1 LDNNPTLCDVD
12 LANDMKVFISNS
24 EADEKWARLLHAR
37 LSEEG
42 FEAWNSASDTA
53 PGDNWL
59 LKSGKALQSAD
70 AMIVL
75 LSPDS
80 AKSDSV
86 RSEIEYALSSPQ
98 FRGRV
103 IPLLIKPTEDIPW
116 ILHKLHF
123 IRATKDINEAVS
135 RVIATLQKLPVAA

>member
-1 LDNNPTLCDVD
+1 
-12 LANDMKVFISNS
+12 MKVFISNS
-24 EADEKWARLLHAR
+24 EADEKWARLLRSR

-42 FEAWNSASDTA
+42 FEVWNSANDIA

-59 LKSGKALQSAD
+59 LKSGKALQNAD

-80 AKSDSV
+80 AKSDWV
-86 RSEIEYALSSPQ
+86 RSEIEYALSSSQ
-98 FRGRV
+98 FRSRV
-103 IPLLIKPTEDIPW
+103 IPLLIKPTEDVPW

-123 IRATKDINEAVS
+123 IRATKDMDETVN
-135 RVIATLQKLPVAA
+135 RVVATLQKLPVAA

>member
-1 LDNNPTLCDVD
+1 
-12 LANDMKVFISNS
+12 MKVFISYS
-24 EADEKWARLLHAR
+24 EADEKWARQLRSSLA
-37 LSEEG
+37 EEG
-42 FEAWNSASDTA
+42 FEVWNSASDIA

-59 LKSGKALQSAD
+59 LKSGRALQTAD

-80 AKSDSV
+80 AKSDWV

-103 IPLLIKPTEDIPW
+103 IPLLIKPTEDVPW

-123 IRATKDINEAVS
+123 VRATKDVDETIS
-135 RVIATLQKLPVAA
+135 RVVAILQ

>member
-1 LDNNPTLCDVD
+1 
-12 LANDMKVFISNS
+12 MKVFISYS
-24 EADEKWARLLHAR
+24 EADEKWVRSLRSRLT
-37 LSEEG
+37 EEG
-42 FEAWNSASDTA
+42 FEVWNSASDIA

-59 LKSGKALQSAD
+59 LKSGRALQAAD

-80 AKSDSV
+80 AKSDWV

-103 IPLLIKPTEDIPW
+103 IPLLIKPTEDVPW

-123 IRATKDINEAVS
+123 IRATKDMDETIS
-135 RVIATLQKLPVAA
+135 RVVAILQKLPVPA

>member
-1 LDNNPTLCDVD
+1 
-12 LANDMKVFISNS
+12 MKVFISYS
-24 EADEKWARLLHAR
+24 EADKKWAHLLRSR
-37 LSEEG
+37 LSQEG
-42 FEAWNSASDTA
+42 FETGNSTNDIA

-59 LKSGKALQSAD
+59 LKSGKALQTAD

-80 AKSDSV
+80 AKSDWV

-103 IPLLIKPTEDIPW
+103 IPLLVKPTEDIPW
-116 ILHKLHF
+116 ILKSLHF
-123 IRATKDINEAVS
+123 IRASKDVDETID
-135 RVIATLQKLPVAA
+135 RVAATLQKLPVPA

>member
-1 LDNNPTLCDVD
+1 
-12 LANDMKVFISNS
+12 MKVFISYS
-24 EADEKWARLLHAR
+24 EADEKWARQLRSSLA
-37 LSEEG
+37 EEG
-42 FEAWNSASDTA
+42 FEVWNSASDIA

-59 LKSGKALQSAD
+59 LKSGRALQTAD

-80 AKSDSV
+80 AKSDWV

-103 IPLLIKPTEDIPW
+103 IPLLIKPTEDVPW

-123 IRATKDINEAVS
+123 VRATKDVDETIS
-135 RVIATLQKLPVAA
+135 RVVAILQKLPVPA

>member
-1 LDNNPTLCDVD
+1 
-12 LANDMKVFISNS
+12 MKVFISYS
-24 EADEKWARLLHAR
+24 EADEKWVRLLRPR
-37 LSEEG
+37 LQEEG
-42 FEAWNSASDTA
+42 FEVWNSASDIA

-59 LKSGKALQSAD
+59 LKSGRALQAAD

-80 AKSDSV
+80 AKSDWV
-86 RSEIEYALSSPQ
+86 RSEIEYALSWPQ

-103 IPLLIKPTEDIPW
+103 IPVLIKPTEDVPW

-123 IRATKDINEAVS
+123 IRATKDADETIS
-135 RVIATLQKLPVAA
+135 RVVAILQKLPVPA

>member
-1 LDNNPTLCDVD
+1 
-12 LANDMKVFISNS
+12 MKVFISYS
-24 EADEKWARLLHAR
+24 EADEKWVRLLRSR

-42 FEAWNSASDTA
+42 FEVWNSASDIA

-59 LKSGKALQSAD
+59 LKSGRALQTAD

-80 AKSDSV
+80 AKSDWV

-103 IPLLIKPTEDIPW
+103 IPLLIKPTEDVPW
-116 ILHKLHF
+116 ILHKLQF
-123 IRATKDINEAVS
+123 IRATKDVAETIS
-135 RVIATLQKLPVAA
+135 RVVTILQKLPVPA

>member
-1 LDNNPTLCDVD
+1 
-12 LANDMKVFISNS
+12 MKVFISYS
-24 EADEKWARLLHAR
+24 EADEKWVRLLRSR

-42 FEAWNSASDTA
+42 FDVWNSASDIA

-59 LKSGKALQSAD
+59 LKSGRALQTAD

-80 AKSDSV
+80 AKSDWV

-123 IRATKDINEAVS
+123 IRATKDVDETIS
-135 RVIATLQKLPVAA
+135 RVVAILQKLPVPA

>member
-1 LDNNPTLCDVD
+1 
-12 LANDMKVFISNS
+12 MKVFISYS
-24 EADEKWARLLHAR
+24 EADEKWVRPLRSRLA
-37 LSEEG
+37 EEG
-42 FEAWNSASDTA
+42 FEVWNSASDIA

-59 LKSGKALQSAD
+59 LKSGKALQTAD

-80 AKSDSV
+80 AKSDWV

-103 IPLLIKPTEDIPW
+103 IPLLIKPTEDVPW

-123 IRATKDINEAVS
+123 IRATKDVNETIS
-135 RVIATLQKLPVAA
+135 RVVAILQKLPVPA

>member
-1 LDNNPTLCDVD
+1 
-12 LANDMKVFISNS
+12 MKVFISYS
-24 EADEKWARLLHAR
+24 EADEKWVRLLRPR
-37 LSEEG
+37 LQEEG
-42 FEAWNSASDTA
+42 FEVWNSASDIA

-59 LKSGKALQSAD
+59 LKSGRALQSAD

-80 AKSDSV
+80 AKSDWV

-103 IPLLIKPTEDIPW
+103 IPLLIKPTEDVPW

-123 IRATKDINEAVS
+123 IRATKDADETIS
-135 RVIATLQKLPVAA
+135 RVVAILQKLPVPA

>member
-1 LDNNPTLCDVD
+1 
-12 LANDMKVFISNS
+12 MKVFISYS
-24 EADEKWARLLHAR
+24 EADEKWVRLLRSR

-42 FEAWNSASDTA
+42 FEVWNSASDIA

-59 LKSGKALQSAD
+59 LKSGRALQAAD

-80 AKSDSV
+80 AKSDWV

-103 IPLLIKPTEDIPW
+103 IPLLIKPTEDVPW

-123 IRATKDINEAVS
+123 IRATKDVDETIS
-135 RVIATLQKLPVAA
+135 RVVAILQKLPVPA

>member
-1 LDNNPTLCDVD
+1 
-12 LANDMKVFISNS
+12 MKVFISYS
-24 EADEKWARLLHAR
+24 EADEKWVRSLRSH

-42 FEAWNSASDTA
+42 FEVWNSASDIA

-59 LKSGKALQSAD
+59 LKSGRALQAAD

-80 AKSDSV
+80 VKSDWV

-103 IPLLIKPTEDIPW
+103 IPLLIKPTDDIPW
-116 ILHKLHF
+116 ILRKLHF
-123 IRATKDINEAVS
+123 IRASKDVDETVN
-135 RVIATLQKLPVAA
+135 RVVAILQKLPVPA

>member
-1 LDNNPTLCDVD
+1 
-12 LANDMKVFISNS
+12 MKVFISYR
-24 EADEKWARLLHAR
+24 EADEKWVRLLRSR
-37 LSEEG
+37 LQEEG
-42 FEAWNSASDTA
+42 FEVWNSASDIA

-59 LKSGKALQSAD
+59 LKSGRALQTAD

-80 AKSDSV
+80 AKSDWV

-103 IPLLIKPTEDIPW
+103 IPVLIKPTEDVPW

-123 IRATKDINEAVS
+123 VRATKDADETIS
-135 RVIATLQKLPVAA
+135 RVVAILQKLPVPA

>member
-1 LDNNPTLCDVD
+1 
-12 LANDMKVFISNS
+12 MKVFISHS
-24 EADEKWARLLHAR
+24 EADRKWAHLLHSR
-37 LSEEG
+37 LSQEG
-42 FEAWNSASDTA
+42 FETSNPANDIA

-59 LKSGKALQSAD
+59 LKSGKALQTAD

-80 AKSDSV
+80 AKSDWV

-103 IPLLIKPTEDIPW
+103 IPVLLKPTEDVPW
-116 ILHKLHF
+116 ILKNMNFL
-123 IRATKDINEAVS
+123 RATKDADETVD
-135 RVIATLQKLPVAA
+135 RVVATLQKLTVAA

>member
-1 LDNNPTLCDVD
+1 
-12 LANDMKVFISNS
+12 MKVFISYS
-24 EADEKWARLLHAR
+24 EADEKWARLLRSR
-37 LSEEG
+37 LAEEG
-42 FEAWNSASDTA
+42 FEVWNSASDIA

-59 LKSGKALQSAD
+59 LKSGRALQAAD

-80 AKSDSV
+80 AKSDWV
-86 RSEIEYALSSPQ
+86 RSEIEYALSWPQ

-103 IPLLIKPTEDIPW
+103 IPVLIKPTEGVPW

-123 IRATKDINEAVS
+123 IRATKDVDETIG
-135 RVIATLQKLPVAA
+135 RVVGILQKLPVPA

>member
-1 LDNNPTLCDVD
+1 
-12 LANDMKVFISNS
+12 MKVFISYS
-24 EADEKWARLLHAR
+24 ETDEKWVRLLRSR
-37 LSEEG
+37 LQEEG
-42 FEAWNSASDTA
+42 FEVWNSATDIA

-59 LKSGKALQSAD
+59 LKSGRALQTSD

-80 AKSDSV
+80 AKSDWV

-103 IPLLIKPTEDIPW
+103 IPLLIKPTEDVPW

-123 IRATKDINEAVS
+123 VRATKDVDETIS
-135 RVIATLQKLPVAA
+135 RVVAVLQKLPVPA

>member
-1 LDNNPTLCDVD
+1 
-12 LANDMKVFISNS
+12 MKVFISYS
-24 EADEKWARLLHAR
+24 EADEKWVRLLRSR

-42 FEAWNSASDTA
+42 FEVWNSASDIA

-59 LKSGKALQSAD
+59 LKSGRALQTAD

-80 AKSDSV
+80 AKSDWV

-103 IPLLIKPTEDIPW
+103 IPLLIKPTEDVPW

-123 IRATKDINEAVS
+123 IRATKDVAETIS
-135 RVIATLQKLPVAA
+135 RVVTILQKLPVPA

>member
-1 LDNNPTLCDVD
+1 
-12 LANDMKVFISNS
+12 MKVFISYS
-24 EADEKWARLLHAR
+24 EADEKWARLLRSSLA
-37 LSEEG
+37 EEG
-42 FEAWNSASDTA
+42 FEVWNSASDIA
-53 PGDNWL
+53 PGDNWM
-59 LKSGKALQSAD
+59 LKSGKALQTAD

-80 AKSDSV
+80 AKSDWV

-103 IPLLIKPTEDIPW
+103 IPLLIKPTEDVPW

-123 IRATKDINEAVS
+123 IRATKDVDETIS
-135 RVIATLQKLPVAA
+135 RVVAVLQKLPVPA

>member
-1 LDNNPTLCDVD
+1 
-12 LANDMKVFISNS
+12 MKVFISYS
-24 EADEKWARLLHAR
+24 EADEKWVRSLRSRLT
-37 LSEEG
+37 EEG
-42 FEAWNSASDTA
+42 FEVWNSASDIA

-59 LKSGKALQSAD
+59 LKSGRALQAAD

-80 AKSDSV
+80 AKSDWV

-103 IPLLIKPTEDIPW
+103 IPLLIKPTEDVPW

-123 IRATKDINEAVS
+123 IRATKDVDETIN
-135 RVIATLQKLPVAA
+135 RVVATLQKLPVPA

>member
-1 LDNNPTLCDVD
+1 
-12 LANDMKVFISNS
+12 MKVFISYS
-24 EADEKWARLLHAR
+24 EADEKWVRLLRPR
-37 LSEEG
+37 LQEEG
-42 FEAWNSASDTA
+42 FEVWNSASDIA

-59 LKSGKALQSAD
+59 LKSGRALQSAD

-80 AKSDSV
+80 AKSDWV

-103 IPLLIKPTEDIPW
+103 IPLLIKPTEDVPW

-123 IRATKDINEAVS
+123 VRATKDVDETIS
-135 RVIATLQKLPVAA
+135 RVVAILQKLPVPA

>member
-1 LDNNPTLCDVD
+1 
-12 LANDMKVFISNS
+12 MKVFISYS
-24 EADEKWARLLHAR
+24 EADEKWARQLRSSLA
-37 LSEEG
+37 EEG
-42 FEAWNSASDTA
+42 FEVWNSASDIA

-59 LKSGKALQSAD
+59 LKSGRALQSAD

-80 AKSDSV
+80 AKSDWV

-103 IPLLIKPTEDIPW
+103 IPLLIKPTEDVPW

-123 IRATKDINEAVS
+123 VRATKDVDETIS
-135 RVIATLQKLPVAA
+135 RVVAILQKLPVPA

>member
-1 LDNNPTLCDVD
+1 
-12 LANDMKVFISNS
+12 MKVFISYS
-24 EADEKWARLLHAR
+24 EADEKWVRLLRPR
-37 LSEEG
+37 LQEEG
-42 FEAWNSASDTA
+42 FEVWNSASEIA

-59 LKSGKALQSAD
+59 LKSGKALQTAD

-80 AKSDSV
+80 AKSDWV

-103 IPLLIKPTEDIPW
+103 IPLLIKPTEDVPW

-123 IRATKDINEAVS
+123 IRATKDADETIS
-135 RVIATLQKLPVAA
+135 RVVAILQKLPVPA

>member
-1 LDNNPTLCDVD
+1 
-12 LANDMKVFISNS
+12 MKVFISYS
-24 EADEKWARLLHAR
+24 EADEKWVRLLRSR

-42 FEAWNSASDTA
+42 FEVWNSASDIA

-59 LKSGKALQSAD
+59 LKSGRALQTAD

-80 AKSDSV
+80 AKSDWV

-103 IPLLIKPTEDIPW
+103 IPLLIKPTEDVPW

-123 IRATKDINEAVS
+123 IRATKDVDETIS
-135 RVIATLQKLPVAA
+135 RVVAILQKLPVPA

>member
-1 LDNNPTLCDVD
+1 
-12 LANDMKVFISNS
+12 MKVFISYS
-24 EADEKWARLLHAR
+24 EADEKWARQLRSSLA
-37 LSEEG
+37 EEG
-42 FEAWNSASDTA
+42 FEVWNSASDIA

-59 LKSGKALQSAD
+59 LKSGRALQTAD

-80 AKSDSV
+80 AKSDWV

-103 IPLLIKPTEDIPW
+103 IPLLIKPTEDVPW

-123 IRATKDINEAVS
+123 IRATKDADETIS
-135 RVIATLQKLPVAA
+135 RVVAILQKLPVPA